1 MGLIRWIQWGALGAI
16 ATLSL
21 IAGAKPAAAAE
32 TIVLRYGFLSLDFPV
47 EDLSILAESGQ
58 ASLPLQFYL
67 SAAGTTP
74 EDFRQVLNRGI
85 DISPISRQSLRD
97 FLPDTEMLD
106 ALPIAEVLLSQ
117 LPLEGLLE
125 QSLFSIFTTTVGEAA
140 LAELND
146 ALYPTGETEDGVNIQ
161 NISTAIVTSAL
172 DDGNITLIE
181 VLEAYPEDEI
191 VLDGNRIIEAY
202 GQLSEL
208 LGQFGTVDS

>member
-16 ATLSL
+16 ATLGFV
-21 IAGAKPAAAAE
+21 AGAKPAAAAE

-47 EDLSILAESGQ
+47 EDLSTLAESGQ

-85 DISPISRQSLRD
+85 DISPISRQSIRD

-146 ALYPTGETEDGVNIQ
+146 ALYPTGETEDGINIQ